1 MHFYAQHHKT
11 GKYEDFFL
19 LLIAFATTLA
29 GNLHNSSQHQH
40 KKENI
45 IPGD

>member
-19 LLIAFATTLA
+19 LIPFATTLA

-45 IPGD
+45 IPRD